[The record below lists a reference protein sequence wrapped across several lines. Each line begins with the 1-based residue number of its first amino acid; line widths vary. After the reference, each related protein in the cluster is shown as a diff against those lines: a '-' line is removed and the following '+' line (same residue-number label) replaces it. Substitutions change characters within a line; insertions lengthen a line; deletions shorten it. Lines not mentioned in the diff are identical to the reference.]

1 MRIVSL
7 LPSATEIVYS
17 LGLGDDLVGVTYEC
31 DHPSE
36 ARTKP
41 VVSDTAL
48 ALSPGMPAAE
58 IDRLVS
64 ERVES
69 GEALYVLDTVRIGDL
84 EPDLILTQDLC
95 RVCAVPS
102 GQVEDALA
110 KLGCAAD
117 VVSLDPH
124 SLNDILAGITEVG
137 RRAGVS
143 ERAAEVVDGL
153 GARIA
158 AVADAARGLPAVPTV
173 TLEWLDPPFA
183 GGHWVPE
190 MVSMAGG
197 AHLLVAAGEP
207 SRRVAWDDVGAARP
221 EAVVAMPC
229 GYGLDAARAEA
240 QAILPGVPA
249 VAESPAGRAGRVFA
263 VDANGYFSRS
273 GPRVVDG
280 LEALAWALHPD
291 RFPAPPD
298 TVICTL
304 SIPTG

>member
-31 DHPSE
+31 DHPAE

-48 ALSPGMPAAE
+48 ALAPDMPAAE

-64 ERVES
+64 ERVAA
-69 GEALYVLDTVRIGDL
+69 GEALYNLDSVRIGDL

-110 KLGCAAD
+110 KIGCTAE

-124 SLNDILAGITEVG
+124 SLGDILAGIIEVG
-137 RRAGVS
+137 RRAGVP
-143 ERAAEVVDGL
+143 ERAAGIVDGL
-153 GARIA
+153 RARIA
-158 AVADAARGLPAVPTV
+158 AVEDAARDLDRVPTV

-190 MVSMAGG
+190 MVELAGG
-197 AHLLVAAGEP
+197 RHLLVAAGEP
-207 SRRVAWDDVGAARP
+207 SPRVAWDLVGDAAP
-221 EAVVAMPC
+221 EVIVVMPC
-229 GYGLDAARAEA
+229 GYDLAAARAEA
-240 QAILPGVPA
+240 EAVLPGIPA
-249 VAESPAGRAGRVFA
+249 VTGTPAWSAGRVFA

-273 GPRVVDG
+273 GPRVVEG
-280 LEALAWALHPD
+280 LEALAWILHPD
-291 RFPAPPD
+291 RFPEPPEP
-298 TVICTL
+298 IL
-304 SIPTG
+304 SHVLG

>member
-31 DHPSE
+31 DHPPE

-48 ALSPGMPAAE
+48 VLEPGMAAAE
-58 IDRLVS
+58 IDRQVS
-64 ERVES
+64 ERVAS
-69 GEALYVLDTVRIGDL
+69 GEPLYRLDTVRIGDL
-84 EPDLILTQDLC
+84 QPDLILTQDLC

-110 KLGCAAD
+110 KIGCTAE

-124 SLNDILAGITEVG
+124 SLDDILAGIIEVG
-137 RRAGVS
+137 GRAGVA
-143 ERAAEVVDGL
+143 ERAAELVDGL
-153 GARIA
+153 RARIA
-158 AVADAARGLPAVPTV
+158 AVEDVARSLPRVATV

-190 MVSMAGG
+190 MVERAGG
-197 AHLLVAAGEP
+197 THPLVGAGEP
-207 SRRVAWDDVGAARP
+207 SPRVSWEDVAAAAP
-221 EAVVAMPC
+221 EVVVAMPC
-229 GYGLDAARAEA
+229 GYDLAAARAEA
-240 QAILPGVPA
+240 AAILPGLPA
-249 VAESPAGRAGRVFA
+249 VAESPAGKAGRVFA
-263 VDANGYFSRS
+263 VDANGYYSRS

-291 RFPAPPD
+291 SFPAPSE
-298 TVICTL
+298 TVIA
-304 SIPTG
+304 SIG

>member
-31 DHPSE
+31 DHPPE

-48 ALSPGMPAAE
+48 VLEPGTAAAE
-58 IDRLVS
+58 IDRQVS
-64 ERVES
+64 ERVAS
-69 GEALYVLDTVRIGDL
+69 GEALYRLDTVRIGDL

-110 KLGCAAD
+110 KIGCTAE

-124 SLNDILAGITEVG
+124 SLDDILAGILEVG
-137 RRAGVS
+137 RRAGAAG
-143 ERAAEVVDGL
+143 RAAELVDGL
-153 GARIA
+153 RARIA
-158 AVADAARGLPAVPTV
+158 AVEEVARDLPRVTTV

-190 MVSMAGG
+190 MVGLAGG
-197 AHLLVAAGEP
+197 THPLVAAGEP
-207 SRRVAWDDVGAARP
+207 SPRVSWEDVAAAAP
-221 EAVVAMPC
+221 EVVVAMPC
-229 GYGLDAARAEA
+229 GYDLAAARAEA
-240 QAILPGVPA
+240 AAILPGLPA
-249 VAESPAGRAGRVFA
+249 VAESPAGKAGRVFA
-263 VDANGYFSRS
+263 VDANGYYSRS

-291 RFPAPPD
+291 SFPVPPETIIAPLP
-298 TVICTL
+298 
-304 SIPTG
+304 

>member
-31 DHPSE
+31 DHPPE

-48 ALSPGMPAAE
+48 ALEPDMAAAE
-58 IDRLVS
+58 IDRQVS
-64 ERVES
+64 ERVAA
-69 GEALYVLDTVRIGDL
+69 GEALYVLDSVRIADL

-110 KLGCAAD
+110 KIGCTAE

-124 SLNDILAGITEVG
+124 SLDDILAGITEVG
-137 RRAGVS
+137 RRAGAA
-143 ERAAEVVDGL
+143 ERATEVVDGL
-153 GARIA
+153 RTRIA
-158 AVADAARGLPAVPTV
+158 AVEEAARGLPRVVTV

-190 MVSMAGG
+190 MVERAGG
-197 AHLLVAAGEP
+197 EHPLVAAGEP
-207 SRRVAWDDVGAARP
+207 SRRVTWDEVGAAAP
-221 EAVVAMPC
+221 QVVVAMPC
-229 GYGLDAARAEA
+229 GYDLPAARAEA
-240 QAILPGVPA
+240 EAILPGLPA
-249 VAESPAGRAGRVFA
+249 VAESPAGKAGRVFA
-263 VDANGYFSRS
+263 VDANGYYSRS

-291 RFPAPPD
+291 QFPVPPETIIAPLP
-298 TVICTL
+298 
-304 SIPTG
+304 